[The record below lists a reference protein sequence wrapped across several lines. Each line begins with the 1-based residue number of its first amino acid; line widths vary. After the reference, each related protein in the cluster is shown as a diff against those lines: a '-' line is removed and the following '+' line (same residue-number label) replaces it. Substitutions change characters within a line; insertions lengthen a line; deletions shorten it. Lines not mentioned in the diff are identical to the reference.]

1 MNYYQQPIVQPQSI
15 VQFTPI
21 GQVQSTAQVQPVAQV
36 QPQFPSEIIVRL
48 VKKQQE
54 FSSSI
59 CDCCEDIQKCLHGC
73 LCPCWMFG
81 KNVEMISGGRVSC
94 CEACLKYCFCC
105 GPLSHS
111 AHRRKLRLKYDLDAE
126 PCNDFCVVCL
136 CPCCALC
143 QEAREIEYQVTK
155 PPQRQVM
162 K

>member
-1 MNYYQQPIVQPQSI
+1 MNYYQPSVVQLAPYLHT
-15 VQFTPI
+15 VQ
-21 GQVQSTAQVQPVAQV
+21 QPVSPIQSV
-36 QPQFPSEIIVRL
+36 SHQLPSEIIVHL
-48 VKKQQE
+48 VHKKQE

-94 CEACLKYCFCC
+94 CEACMKYCCCC

-155 PPQRQVM
+155 PPKRQTM
-162 K
+162 N